1 MLCVG
6 SIIFTLNESYIS
18 GCITVLIL
26 GAGTTF
32 FMNMHSRIL
41 LSEAPNP
48 LRGRIQGLAQFGIGF
63 FPVGSLLVGILG
75 DNIGILNSMR
85 IFAYTGVISTILI
98 LILFKDLKTKL

>member
-1 MLCVG
+1 
-6 SIIFTLNESYIS
+6 
-18 GCITVLIL
+18 
-26 GAGTTF
+26 
-32 FMNMHSRIL
+32 MNMHSRIL